1 MCRLSDECGK
11 DGGNTEVAGGHTLVG
26 QMASF
31 MESLKLSY
39 REVFEVIPYEQL
51 LLMQRDKLHI
61 VYGDR
66 IEYVSARDRMKSKMK
81 CNGRIDG

>member
-1 MCRLSDECGK
+1 M
-11 DGGNTEVAGGHTLVG
+11 G

-66 IEYVSARDRMKSKMK
+66 KVK
-81 CNGRIDG
+81 

>member
-1 MCRLSDECGK
+1 
-11 DGGNTEVAGGHTLVG
+11 
-26 QMASF
+26 

>member
-1 MCRLSDECGK
+1 MCRLSDERGK

-31 MESLKLSY
+31 MESLK
-39 REVFEVIPYEQL
+39 VFEVIPYEQL